1 MPDVSIENDNKNS
14 LSITNEDKT
23 GDTVTW
29 DEARFTLDEG
39 NFIWENVGLPINKES
54 KNSLSISNENKP

>member
-1 MPDVSIENDNKNS
+1 MTITNDSKNS

-29 DEARFTLDEG
+29 DEATMTWDEAAFSWD
-39 NFIWENVGLPINKES
+39 NIGLPINKDTKNSLTITNES
-54 KNSLSISNENKP
+54 KN